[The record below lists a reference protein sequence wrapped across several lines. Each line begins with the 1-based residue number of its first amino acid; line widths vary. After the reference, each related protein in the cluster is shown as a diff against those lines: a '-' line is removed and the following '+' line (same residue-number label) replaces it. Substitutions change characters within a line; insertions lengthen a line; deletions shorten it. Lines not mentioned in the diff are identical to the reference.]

1 MSNKIIARINRN
13 EIIVSG
19 VSSSSKYFVAI
30 KDAPQ
35 KVIAISGNQNMYDL
49 VLIYFDFSVF

>member
-1 MSNKIIARINRN
+1 MIARINLI

-30 KDAPQ
+30 KDEPQ
-35 KVIAISGNQNMYDL
+35 NRTANNGSQYFNDF
-49 VLIYFDFSVF
+49 VLI

>member
-1 MSNKIIARINRN
+1 MARIIRI

-30 KDAPQ
+30 NDEPQ
-35 KVIAISGNQNMYDL
+35 KITAKTGSKYMYVF
-49 VLIYFDFSVF
+49 VLI